1 MATKRKIDFDP
12 PNSPSPAKKKRNV
25 ICLQTKLEIIKK
37 YRSGMQTWDLAREY
51 GLASSTISTIIKPN
65 FVAKVEELLAKGKVD
80 EKTTHMKFPSYP
92 DIEKT
97 NFFVLINWYFCIW
110 FSKIFFPS
118 KYM

>member
-37 YRSGMQTWDLAREY
+37 YRSGMQTGDLAKEY

-65 FVAKVEELLAKGKVD
+65 FVAKVEECWLKERL
-80 EKTTHMKFPSYP
+80 MKKQR
-92 DIEKT
+92 I
-97 NFFVLINWYFCIW
+97 
-110 FSKIFFPS
+110 
-118 KYM
+118 